1 MSSPRSSRF
10 RAECQGK
17 IRFRSEDRAR
27 GTLSKYRDERDAPD
41 MHAYRCTF
49 CTRWHLGHQP
59 AGSLERPRRMAP
71 HRRRFA

>member
-27 GTLSKYRDERDAPD
+27 GTLSKYKGERDAPD

-49 CTRWHLGHQP
+49 CSRWHLGHAP
-59 AGSLERPRRMAP
+59 AESLKRPKRMRP
-71 HRRRFA
+71 YVRRFA